1 MIISTKILDEL
12 LPDRTTWHGENRQSQ
27 LIVAAVV
34 IWDVAAVKEDQRLCV
49 YKCSSLL
56 LPATQHRS
64 AKLFLITGR
73 PLWPKQ

>member
-1 MIISTKILDEL
+1 MTISTKILDEL
-12 LPDRTTWHGENRQSQ
+12 LPDRTTWQ